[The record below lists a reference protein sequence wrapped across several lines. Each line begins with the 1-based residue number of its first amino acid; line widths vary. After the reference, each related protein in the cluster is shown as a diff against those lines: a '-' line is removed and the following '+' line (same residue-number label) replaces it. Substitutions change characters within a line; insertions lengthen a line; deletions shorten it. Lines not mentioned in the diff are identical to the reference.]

1 MGGSVGSW
9 GRYGEVMG
17 MDRTPATPAPDP
29 YLDVWCKVALTLWV
43 VLIFGAQLVA
53 EQPGLVLFLVSAAFF
68 VIPAAF
74 LGALL
79 TWVGLEVKSF
89 FTGDPLPY

>member
-1 MGGSVGSW
+1 
-9 GRYGEVMG
+9 MG
-17 MDRTPATPAPDP
+17 MDRTPVKPATDP
-29 YLDVWCKVALTLWV
+29 FLDAWCKVALALWLFMV
-43 VLIFGAQLVA
+43 IGAQLLA
-53 EQPGLVLFLVSAAFF
+53 EEPGPVLFLVSGAFF

-79 TWVGLEVKSF
+79 TWVGLEVRSF